1 MVLTENE
8 AERITRYLDMR
19 TVIPEHAD
27 LVFVFG
33 TRHPEPAHMAANLVK
48 CGVGHRVVL
57 TGGSNRLTGI
67 VEATTHLEILL
78 ASGVPRECI
87 ILESASANT
96 SENVRFA
103 LPGIQ
108 QQIHLEMIAS
118 VAVVTKW
125 YHCRRAM
132 MTLKRHLPA
141 GIRYHAVTCEPEGI
155 RRSDWWRSERGRQP
169 ILKEMDRIPRYL
181 AAGDIAEIREENGV
195 YT

>member
-1 MVLTENE
+1 MEVTGQE
-8 AERITRYLDMR
+8 AETITLYLDLC

-48 CGVGHRVVL
+48 CGIGHRVVL
-57 TGGSNRLTGI
+57 TGGSNRLTGS
-67 VEATTHLEILL
+67 VEATAHLEILL
-78 ASGVPRECI
+78 SSGVPRECI
-87 ILESASANT
+87 ILECASTNT

-108 QQIHLEMIAS
+108 QQIHMEMIGS

-141 GIRYHAVTCEPEGI
+141 GVRYYAVSYEPAGVS
-155 RRSDWWRSERGRQP
+155 RSDWWRSETGIQSV
-169 ILKEMDRIPRYL
+169 LKEMDRIPRYL
-181 AAGDIAEIREENGV
+181 ASGDIAEIQEENCV
-195 YT
+195 YI